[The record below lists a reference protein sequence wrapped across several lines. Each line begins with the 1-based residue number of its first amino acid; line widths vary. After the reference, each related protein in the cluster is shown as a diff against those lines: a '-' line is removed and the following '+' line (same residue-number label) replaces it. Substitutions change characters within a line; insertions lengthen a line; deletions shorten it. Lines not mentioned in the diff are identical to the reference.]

1 MESFFSSLKIEQAA
15 NKVYRTRDDAK
26 ADVLDYPEPRMSREA
41 LRLLAESDA
50 TVFRQFLPEPWSFG

>member
-41 LRLLAESDA
+41 LRLPRGKRRHRLP
-50 TVFRQFLPEPWSFG
+50 TVPA